1 MTIVSGIGT
10 VLHTIISAIVSV
22 CATIVRFFTC
32 GYCGGGGRRA
42 RGGGMRGGGMRRSRR
57 VV

>member
-1 MTIVSGIGT
+1 MTIVGGIGT

-32 GYCGGGGRRA
+32 GYCGGGGRT
-42 RGGGMRGGGMRRSRR
+42 RGGGGMRRSRR